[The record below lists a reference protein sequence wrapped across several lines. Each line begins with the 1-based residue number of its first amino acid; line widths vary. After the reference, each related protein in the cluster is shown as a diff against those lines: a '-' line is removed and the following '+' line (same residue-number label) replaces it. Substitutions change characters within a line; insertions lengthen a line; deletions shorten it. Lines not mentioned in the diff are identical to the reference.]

1 MSGGVTGGLIV
12 GAAVA
17 GAATAANVYMSNKQ
31 ARAQSSA
38 MRQAQANAKKEQ
50 ELHGQAVKWQNQ
62 NSADITSI
70 LMNNANSS
78 LSGGSTLLTG
88 PSGVS
93 KDKVSLGGGGTL
105 G

>member
-50 ELHGQAVKWQNQ
+50 ELHG
-62 NSADITSI
+62 
-70 LMNNANSS
+70 
-78 LSGGSTLLTG
+78 
-88 PSGVS
+88 
-93 KDKVSLGGGGTL
+93 
-105 G
+105 